1 MKAPSSSDW
10 AGSDSQESG
19 TPARWRERLRCRLV
33 PVSSPARSAPLVR
46 SAPGL
51 GDVLQMTEQVHRWT
65 QGFVIPL
72 PVVNRK
78 ERTSHLDWITEHWDR
93 IGQFFAAFASGQT
106 TASVALKRLVGHGP
120 KNRFYRATRE
130 LGRVFKSEFIL
141 DYLSQPALRTRIR
154 RGLLKGEQ
162 LHALARCV
170 HYGRLGRLDQRD
182 FERQTGAASCLL
194 LILAAII
201 HWQIRE
207 IDRVLSETGSDA
219 DDLNFELLFHISPIG
234 WDNVL
239 LYGEYQLNRSL
250 VRSERL
256 SV

>member
-1 MKAPSSSDW
+1 MLYFNTNVGA
-10 AGSDSQESG
+10 
-19 TPARWRERLRCRLV
+19 TPDKDYG
-33 PVSSPARSAPLVR
+33 PL
-46 SAPGL
+46 
-51 GDVLQMTEQVHRWT
+51 D
-65 QGFVIPL
+65 

-130 LGRVFKSEFIL
+130 LGRVFKTEFIL

-170 HYGRLGRLDQRD
+170 HYGP
-182 FERQTGAASCLL
+182 TGP
-194 LILAAII
+194 
-201 HWQIRE
+201 
-207 IDRVLSETGSDA
+207 TGSA
-219 DDLNFELLFHISPIG
+219 RLRTPNRRGELPASHPRKLSSIG
-234 WDNVL
+234 RF
-239 LYGEYQLNRSL
+239 GRSI
-250 VRSERL
+250 VF
-256 SV
+256 